1 MGRIFNE
8 QRVAEW
14 PAPRTLCGLQ
24 DTGPLLILVGGK
36 ARPIIP
42 LKEGGGAGGPSGDI
56 WAYEYA
62 TKQWQL
68 LSEDASA
75 AAGRAGKVPGEEGEV
90 RGFNEVDRPLTGSE
104 AQTDKLPGLEGL
116 SFAWMHH
123 PNYGVVWGGYE
134 RGNEYSDGLYK
145 LDITPACVQDKKCKY
160 QLTDT
165 EQCGS
170 RHGVVGCINGKCEC
184 NPAYLQA
191 SFAGTEGLPKAVAVT
206 PVTDIA
212 CPMGC
217 PAALP
222 PGDRV
227 GRPPFDVVE
236 RPYVGVRRA
245 DGGRRDPCAEGGE
258 HRGGDRPAVLVLWR
272 PLGAADEESA
282 VDSARPVWVECD
294 GGDAAAECLGGRPHA
309 ATAPAPRPLP
319 PLLVRRLRR
328 QHVQRRDVAL

>member
-1 MGRIFNE
+1 MRRRAERQLWERIFNE

-24 DTGPLLILVGGK
+24 DTGPLLLLVGGK
-36 ARPIIP
+36 AQPVIP

-134 RGNEYSDGLYK
+134 RGHEYSDGLYK

-160 QLTDT
+160 PQTDI
-165 EQCGS
+165 EQCGA
-170 RHGVVGCINGKCEC
+170 RHGVGGCINGKCEC
-184 NPAYLQA
+184 NPAFLQA

-217 PAALP
+217 PAA
-222 PGDRV
+222 RS
-227 GRPPFDVVE
+227 
-236 RPYVGVRRA
+236 
-245 DGGRRDPCAEGGE
+245 
-258 HRGGDRPAVLVLWR
+258 HQ
-272 PLGAADEESA
+272 
-282 VDSARPVWVECD
+282 
-294 GGDAAAECLGGRPHA
+294 
-309 ATAPAPRPLP
+309 ATASDGHHLMSSNDLMWVYGGQTGDDVIPALKEANIEAGTD
-319 PLLVRRLRR
+319 RRYSYFGDLGSCR
-328 QHVQRRDVAL
+328 

>member
-1 MGRIFNE
+1 MSYAVAATLPRWERVFNE

-24 DTGPLLILVGGK
+24 DTGPLLLLVGGK
-36 ARPIIP
+36 AQPVIP

-160 QLTDT
+160 PQTDT
-165 EQCGS
+165 EQCGA
-170 RHGVVGCINGKCEC
+170 RHGVGGCMNGKCEC
-184 NPAYLQA
+184 NPAFLQA

-206 PVTDIA
+206 RMKSRSILRQLSLTESTIVKERKAIQRETSDTKKKA
-212 CPMGC
+212 E
-217 PAALP
+217 AALK
-222 PGDRV
+222 DKDWILSRLKQYEARV
-227 GRPPFDVVE
+227 F
-236 RPYVGVRRA
+236 Y
-245 DGGRRDPCAEGGE
+245 
-258 HRGGDRPAVLVLWR
+258 
-272 PLGAADEESA
+272 
-282 VDSARPVWVECD
+282 
-294 GGDAAAECLGGRPHA
+294 
-309 ATAPAPRPLP
+309 
-319 PLLVRRLRR
+319 LL
-328 QHVQRRDVAL
+328 